1 VSGQFATVVRWVEP
15 KKEKTEMTET
25 WKQPRS
31 AERFSTRHAL
41 AGYLVVALGTCL
53 SVAWPV
59 LAAASQALAQK
70 YACIACH
77 QPTAKVVG
85 PSWKDIG
92 ARYGEGKGTAAQL
105 VASIKAGSTGKWGPM
120 PMPPQAQVPDAD
132 VQSLA
137 QWLLDGAK

>member
-1 VSGQFATVVRWVEP
+1 
-15 KKEKTEMTET
+15 MTEAR
-25 WKQPRS
+25 KPQ
-31 AERFSTRHAL
+31 FSTGRITAVRHSL
-41 AGYLVVALGTCL
+41 ATSLVAVLGIGV
-53 SVAWPV
+53 SVAWPTH
-59 LAAASQALAQK
+59 AMASLALAQK
-70 YACIACH
+70 YTCVACH
-77 QPTAKVVG
+77 QPAAKVVG

-105 VASIKAGSTGKWGPM
+105 AASIKGGSSGKWGPM